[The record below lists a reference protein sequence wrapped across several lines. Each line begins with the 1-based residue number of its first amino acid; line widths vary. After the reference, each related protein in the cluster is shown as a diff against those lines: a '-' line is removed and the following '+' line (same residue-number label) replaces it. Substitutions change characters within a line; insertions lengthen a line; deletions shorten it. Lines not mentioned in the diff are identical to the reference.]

1 MKRIRFL
8 KEISITYLTM
18 CIVTYLYIMV
28 NELHNYDTLVSVPQG
43 DGAGINVGRWLV
55 YLLYWSKRK
64 MTGGTW
70 YNSSFLN
77 ILIGL
82 VFIYIGIVV
91 LIQLFDIREKS
102 AAIAITAIMAINPC
116 IYVAMVFHFM
126 AITFGIA
133 FFTSI
138 LGVWFGKQGG
148 VKGFLLGGILL
159 AVGLGGYQAY
169 FTFAAAC
176 MFILIVQAIME
187 GETLQKVLVH
197 CAYYFGMLAYAFGLY
212 FFILRI
218 MISKTGENLSSY
230 QGANEMGK
238 VPLQNLLGLIKQT
251 YANYVKLLTGN
262 YLTLTP
268 IKGLNICFVLLTVSA
283 IGLGLCFVFNKGL
296 EIGNKVLLV
305 LLLVIYPMV
314 ADSIEIVAN
323 KASIYSLMG
332 IALMSIC
339 ILPLVMAESKN
350 KSVRSYRNIMELIPI
365 VTIAV
370 MCILYLYVNMANSLD
385 MKYKLEV
392 AKSWNQTLYTRIS
405 STEGYTSDKEILV
418 YGSRFENAPY
428 YDVDIGNLKYAGTNI
443 DINVY
448 SKERIMSLFVGQ
460 TYREM
465 TASEVEMYTD
475 RIQRMDVY
483 PNDNSITVID
493 DKVVVKIEE

>member
-8 KEISITYLTM
+8 KEISITYLTI

-64 MTGGTW
+64 LTGGTW

-77 ILIGL
+77 VLIGL
-82 VFIYIGIVV
+82 VFIYVGIVV

-138 LGVWFGKQGG
+138 LGVWFGKHGG

-176 MFILIVQAIME
+176 MFVLIVQDLMG
-187 GETLQKVLVH
+187 GEKWNKVLVL
-197 CAYYFGMLAYAFGLY
+197 CAYYFGMLAYAFGVY
-212 FFILRI
+212 YFILKV
-218 MISKTGENLSSY
+218 MISRTGQTLGSY
-230 QGANEMGK
+230 QGADEMGRI
-238 VPLQNLLGLIKQT
+238 PLQEIPELMKRTYVN
-251 YANYVKLLTGN
+251 YANLLTGN
-262 YLTLTP
+262 YLSLTP
-268 IKGLNICFVLLTVSA
+268 IKGLNICFALLTTCV
-283 IGLGLCFVFNKGL
+283 IGSGLVYIFSKGH
-296 EIGNKVLLV
+296 EIGSKVLLV
-305 LLLVIYPMV
+305 VLLAIYPMV

-323 KASIYSLMG
+323 KSHIYSLMG
-332 IALMSIC
+332 IALMSAC
-339 ILPLVMAESKN
+339 ILPITMAESNNRK
-350 KSVRSYRNIMELIPI
+350 VRNYRNNMEIIPLA
-365 VTIAV
+365 TIAI
-370 MCILYLYVNMANSLD
+370 MCVLYLYINMANSLD

-405 STEGYTSDKEILV
+405 CVDGYTSDKEIIV
-418 YGSRFENAPY
+418 YGSQFENTPH

-443 DINVY
+443 DVNVY
-448 SKERIMSLFVGQ
+448 SKSCLMEIYIGQ

-465 TASEVEMYTD
+465 TKQEMDSYMFE
-475 RIQRMDVY
+475 IQSMSVY
-483 PNDNSITVID
+483 PDCDSIRIVN
-493 DKVVVKIEE
+493 DKVIVKISN